1 VDEIRKRPRLWTIF
15 LGGAIAVL
23 IVQNIL
29 LVLKTQEQSRVIEDL
44 NQTVSHLTQI
54 KVGDSLSVFTAMDL
68 DSSFIPVESLMREK
82 KLLLLVF
89 TTWCHYCK
97 ENMDEWNRLVKE
109 LAGERLEIVG
119 ISPDSI
125 YKIRQYKS
133 LVRVD
138 FYVISLANDFGA
150 MKKNKLLSFP
160 KMVIVDTTGT
170 VTRVWSGV
178 LNEERRKAILDDIRR
193 IL

>member
-1 VDEIRKRPRLWTIF
+1 
-15 LGGAIAVL
+15 
-23 IVQNIL
+23 
-29 LVLKTQEQSRVIEDL
+29 
-44 NQTVSHLTQI
+44 
-54 KVGDSLSVFTAMDL
+54 VGDSLSVFTAMDL